1 MFINKKII
9 ILSKFI
15 LSYSKFVSKLSNIL
29 QNEILNEFH
38 VKDYNM
44 LSKEDKD
51 EFNDILTEKLNESE
65 KEIRK
70 ITTNPVYMSWIVKN
84 ISNGDFIMWEDSD
97 KFKELL
103 SDFDK
108 FKRNPSLKNIEK
120 DINKYKNYAELHEI
134 ITDVKKD
141 NLYNETIKKIHPIL
155 SNGSYKVYKLT
166 DYIQSK
172 PLLKNTGWCVQQ
184 ERFWNSYGQPYYLI
198 TKNNE
203 RYALVHFDS
212 SQCKDIHDGIFED
225 DDVDDDFIKL
235 LEELFVKE
243 NNNNIIFDGDFS
255 DFSYS
260 FFNDIK
266 SNDDKVKFLYKMD
279 CDEILTLLDKS
290 DYITDINISNSN
302 GEKFYEVNGGD
313 FHINEDLFN
322 AMYEA
327 GYMYNLKGLSLSL
340 IYSDSEKV
348 YNILERLNNDEWNKL
363 KNDDNIILDL
373 NDLLDPIEY
382 NHYLYKI
389 SDLLLDNNI
398 SVKFPEYYLY
408 YLMEEYDF
416 ERFKKLIKILSES
429 NELYEKYSDFE
440 ILNSAYG
447 EIFDYLIQEGYYTLT
462 INDLENDNI
471 ISKTE
476 NLKDDIVSNPSQ
488 FLGYLYYEDADE
500 LETML
505 DLLNLNEEQYEAI
518 EPFVQSLRKKE
529 IFEQTPDL
537 PLEFEKEN

>member
-108 FKRNPSLKNIEK
+108 FKRNPAIKNIEK

-134 ITDVKKD
+134 IADAKED

-212 SQCKDIHDGIFED
+212 SQ
-225 DDVDDDFIKL
+225 
-235 LEELFVKE
+235 
-243 NNNNIIFDGDFS
+243 
-255 DFSYS
+255 
-260 FFNDIK
+260 
-266 SNDDKVKFLYKMD
+266 
-279 CDEILTLLDKS
+279 
-290 DYITDINISNSN
+290 NS
-302 GEKFYEVNGGD
+302 
-313 FHINEDLFN
+313 
-322 AMYEA
+322 
-327 GYMYNLKGLSLSL
+327 
-340 IYSDSEKV
+340 
-348 YNILERLNNDEWNKL
+348 
-363 KNDDNIILDL
+363 
-373 NDLLDPIEY
+373 
-382 NHYLYKI
+382 
-389 SDLLLDNNI
+389 
-398 SVKFPEYYLY
+398 
-408 YLMEEYDF
+408 
-416 ERFKKLIKILSES
+416 
-429 NELYEKYSDFE
+429 
-440 ILNSAYG
+440 
-447 EIFDYLIQEGYYTLT
+447 
-462 INDLENDNI
+462 
-471 ISKTE
+471 
-476 NLKDDIVSNPSQ
+476 
-488 FLGYLYYEDADE
+488 
-500 LETML
+500 
-505 DLLNLNEEQYEAI
+505 
-518 EPFVQSLRKKE
+518 
-529 IFEQTPDL
+529 
-537 PLEFEKEN
+537 